1 MPLFYMYYSNALG
14 ENFEMP
20 IALTLGNLGGSTV
33 ACINQ
38 PVRFNNDG
46 TLDVSISCPAGTI
59 F

>member
-1 MPLFYMYYSNALG
+1 MYYSNALG
-14 ENFEMP
+14 ENLEMP

-38 PVRFNNDG
+38 PVRFSDDG